1 MEKPAKVDR
10 RILRTRDAITKAFL
24 ALVSEKDLDHIT
36 INDIADRANVNRGTL
51 YLHYAD
57 KYDLLDQCI
66 KDHLDQM
73 LAVCAAE
80 AINPIDDLKP
90 MFSYFEANFAFFF
103 TMLSNQ
109 KTSVFRDR
117 LLQSIAAGTKAKIGS
132 QAARQNMDLE
142 LVARF
147 LASAFVGTAE
157 WWILNRMP
165 LSAELAAKQVGEL
178 FEKYVM

>member
-10 RILRTRDAITKAFL
+10 RILRTRDAITKSFL

-57 KYDLLDQCI
+57 KYALLDECI
-66 KDHLDQM
+66 KDHIDRM
-73 LAVCAAE
+73 IAVCGAE
-80 AINPIDDLKP
+80 AVNPIDDLKP
-90 MFSYFEANFAFFF
+90 MFAYFEANYAFFH

-117 LLQSIAAGTKAKIGS
+117 LLQGIAAGTKAKIGAL
-132 QAARQNMDLE
+132 AARQNMDLE

-165 LSAELAAKQVGEL
+165 IPAELAAKQVGEL
-178 FEKYVM
+178 FEKFVR